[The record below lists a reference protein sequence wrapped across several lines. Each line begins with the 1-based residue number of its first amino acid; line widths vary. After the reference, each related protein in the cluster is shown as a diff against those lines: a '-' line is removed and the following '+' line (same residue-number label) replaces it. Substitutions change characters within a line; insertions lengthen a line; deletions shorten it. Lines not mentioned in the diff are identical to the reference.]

1 MTVTFFGHRDT
12 PLTIYPLLKQTIV
25 DLINHHG
32 ATRFYV
38 GTNGNFDLL
47 AKKALREL
55 QEEYPNIQYL
65 IVLSHIPT
73 NKNRSDTNDNCNTLV
88 PGGLENVPPRFG
100 IEHRNRWMLAH
111 CDCVIAYVKSSVGG
125 ASKFSTA
132 AEKRGKRVIN
142 LAKTNAK

>member
-12 PLTIYPLLKQTIV
+12 PSTIYPLLKQTIV
-25 DLINHHG
+25 DLITHHD
-32 ATRFYV
+32 AKRFYV
-38 GTNGNFDLL
+38 GTNGNFDLM
-47 AKKALREL
+47 AQRALREL
-55 QEEYPNIQYL
+55 RLEYPNINYFV
-65 IVLSHIPT
+65 VLSRMPIE
-73 NKNRSDTNDNCNTLV
+73 KKFGNCDDSNTLV
-88 PGGLENVPPRFG
+88 PTGLENVPPRFG